1 MSGIIVGPATEL
13 EVISELSPVNMWC
26 QAPIISIM
34 IYDFLITFSDEV
46 QLLSSCRRLRSC
58 IVILNRLALMGL
70 AVTGILDLPS
80 QISISCKARR
90 IAFISCTCVAI
101 FLSAVVASLRVHALS
116 HRNWFLAALTFALAM
131 VPIGTNSYLQSHISM
146 DAITGHRVVICQ
158 PIASHVPRYTMTAIT
173 IATRVCVILSDSIVL
188 GVTYGYL
195 RQLWVPLRQP
205 RLHVRPG
212 LEEVLVNH
220 GLMHYIILTILNA
233 VDLAV
238 VLHHHH
244 DVPISVS
251 IYPISS
257 ILISRFL
264 LSIGEAANRGSPDQ
278 ETESLCATTINPSCD
293 EPLKMGRTAPSEKN
307 TAVRVDDTLDDCE
320 DASYA
325 EEDHRL
331 NDQDSIWYAV

>member
-158 PIASHVPRYTMTAIT
+158 PIASHVPRYTMTAEILSVSYRLHASSNLTFSYLVT

-220 GLMHYIILTILNA
+220 GLMHYMYGFN
-233 VDLAV
+233 
-238 VLHHHH
+238 
-244 DVPISVS
+244 ISFEL
-251 IYPISS
+251 
-257 ILISRFL
+257 LISTPPQH
-264 LSIGEAANRGSPDQ
+264 I
-278 ETESLCATTINPSCD
+278 
-293 EPLKMGRTAPSEKN
+293 
-307 TAVRVDDTLDDCE
+307 DDSQRC
-320 DASYA
+320 
-325 EEDHRL
+325 
-331 NDQDSIWYAV
+331 